1 LLLRDGNGAIYP
13 VAKDC
18 LDGIRDPL
26 WFDMAPLCSLS
37 MAIQSLP
44 GAGPPSKSRLA
55 IIALALEVRH
65 CGLNLA
71 CCVLLIRTPD
81 MVTLGF
87 NLVLTS
93 FPFSSCNL

>member
-1 LLLRDGNGAIYP
+1 

-44 GAGPPSKSRLA
+44 SGGSPSKNRLA
-55 IIALALEVRH
+55 VIALALEV
-65 CGLNLA
+65 
-71 CCVLLIRTPD
+71 CVLYFTFICLIFHLSEQAAD
-81 MVTLGF
+81 VCVTYA
-87 NLVLTS
+87 
-93 FPFSSCNL
+93 C